1 MTLSERPIVV
11 LDRDGVINHDSDHYI
26 KSLDEFVPIAGSL
39 EAMGRLSHEGWRIFV
54 ATNQSGL
61 ARGLFDLQTLHA
73 MHSKL
78 QDLLEEMGG
87 TIEAVFFCPHGPE
100 TGCLCRK
107 PAPGLLHDIAHRV
120 GGQLTNVPVIG
131 DSHRDLAA
139 AISVGARPI
148 LVKTGKGEK
157 TLRAHQS
164 GEKPLPSHA
173 AGIPVFADLS
183 HAAMGLLDNAPPLLT
198 V

>member
-73 MHSKL
+73 MHNKL
-78 QDLLEEMGG
+78 QVMLEELGG

-100 TGCLCRK
+100 NGCLCRK
-107 PAPGLLHDIAHRV
+107 PAPGLLQDIAHRV

-131 DSHRDLAA
+131 DSHRDLVAA
-139 AISVGARPI
+139 MSVGARPI

-157 TLRAHQS
+157 TLKAHQS
-164 GEKPLPSHA
+164 GEKLLPSHP

>member
-73 MHSKL
+73 MHNKL

-87 TIEAVFFCPHGPE
+87 TKITDGTLDVAIMVN
-100 TGCLCRK
+100 CLFQTEDK
-107 PAPGLLHDIAHRV
+107 A
-120 GGQLTNVPVIG
+120 T
-131 DSHRDLAA
+131 
-139 AISVGARPI
+139 AILEMGR
-148 LVKTGKGEK
+148 
-157 TLRAHQS
+157 TLRS
-164 GEKPLPSHA
+164 GGKLFIIDWSESWGGMGPQVGQVVTEKEA
-173 AGIPVFADLS
+173 RAIAETAGFVFERTFDAGG
-183 HAAMGLLDNAPPLLT
+183 HHYGLAFRKG
-198 V
+198 